1 MKLTCLMSINSSL
14 VKYQNFILLLL
25 IIGVT
30 LDGTSSFQDIS
41 VHKFN
46 LNSPRQQSS
55 YSVRNSAFLLS
66 RERQRCQ
73 STSRFGFDTKNN
85 HTQSSYSVR
94 NSAFLLSRERQR
106 CQSTSRFGFDTK
118 NNHTPENIISL
129 SLTKTTA
136 VASSRADDE
145 PSSVNSGG
153 HRRLEK
159 KLSIFN
165 LLTPIW
171 ILLVSFVSIS
181 NATSCSNTFG
191 SLYVMQMAY
200 RSLMFAMGLTIT
212 PKDLTR
218 AISYPF
224 VLSINALLCF
234 GVMPLLAG
242 SIAKGLSS
250 SSQTIGLILLGSVG
264 GGQASNL
271 FTLIAGGD
279 VALSIICTIST
290 TLLGVIAT
298 PLLVHQLLGY
308 TVDVNGY
315 GVIKTIAWLILLP
328 ILSGSFISIIF
339 PKAIKKISPFLPALG
354 IFSTLV
360 LVAGGSSNT
369 FVTASTLAVRGSSL
383 GLSLLVPSCLLSVLG
398 ATIAWCVTSALKMD
412 EQTKKTLVVETLSK
426 SPTLAYVL
434 AMKHFDLS
442 AASIPAAAMVKLAV
456 IGALV
461 ASIWATISSTTTITM
476 ITTTTTTK

>member
-1 MKLTCLMSINSSL
+1 MLHNTHNPIEIIISEIAVLSSLQNLQNTTMKLTNCTCLMSINSSL
-14 VKYQNFILLLL
+14 VRYQSFILLLL

-30 LDGTSSFQDIS
+30 LDGTWSFQDIS

-46 LNSPRQQSS
+46 LNSPRQHSS
-55 YSVRNSAFLLS
+55 YSLLS
-66 RERQRCQ
+66 QGRQRFQ
-73 STSRFGFDTKNN
+73 STSRFGFFDTENN
-85 HTQSSYSVR
+85 HTR
-94 NSAFLLSRERQR
+94 
-106 CQSTSRFGFDTK
+106 K
-118 NNHTPENIISL
+118 NTISL
-129 SLTKTTA
+129 SLTTTTTSA
-136 VASSRADDE
+136 TSSRADDE
-145 PSSVNSGG
+145 PSFANSG

-159 KLSIFN
+159 KLSTFN
-165 LLTPIW
+165 LLTPLW
-171 ILLVSFVSIS
+171 ILLVSFVSVS
-181 NATSCSNTFG
+181 NAASCSKMFG
-191 SLYVMQMAY
+191 SLSVMQMAY

-218 AISYPF
+218 AISYPS

-242 SIAKGLSS
+242 SIAKGLSYS
-250 SSQTIGLILLGSVG
+250 SSQTIGLILLSSVG

-315 GVIKTIAWLILLP
+315 GVIKTIASLILLP
-328 ILSGSFISIIF
+328 ILSGSFISTIF

-369 FVTASTLAVRGSSL
+369 FVTTSTSL

-398 ATIAWCVTSALKMD
+398 AIIAWCVTSALKMD

-442 AASIPAAAMVKLAV
+442 AASIPAAAMVTLAV

-461 ASIWATISSTTTITM
+461 ASIWATISSTR
-476 ITTTTTTK
+476 TTTTK

>member
-1 MKLTCLMSINSSL
+1 
-14 VKYQNFILLLL
+14 
-25 IIGVT
+25 
-30 LDGTSSFQDIS
+30 
-41 VHKFN
+41 
-46 LNSPRQQSS
+46 
-55 YSVRNSAFLLS
+55 
-66 RERQRCQ
+66 
-73 STSRFGFDTKNN
+73 
-85 HTQSSYSVR
+85 
-94 NSAFLLSRERQR
+94 
-106 CQSTSRFGFDTK
+106 
-118 NNHTPENIISL
+118 
-129 SLTKTTA
+129 
-136 VASSRADDE
+136 
-145 PSSVNSGG
+145 
-153 HRRLEK
+153 
-159 KLSIFN
+159 
-165 LLTPIW
+165 
-171 ILLVSFVSIS
+171 
-181 NATSCSNTFG
+181 
-191 SLYVMQMAY
+191 
-200 RSLMFAMGLTIT
+200 MFAMGLTIT

-218 AISYPF
+218 AISYPS

-242 SIAKGLSS
+242 SIAKGLSYS
-250 SSQTIGLILLGSVG
+250 SSQTIGLILLSSVG

-315 GVIKTIAWLILLP
+315 GVIKTIASLILLP
-328 ILSGSFISIIF
+328 ILSGSFISTIF

-369 FVTASTLAVRGSSL
+369 FVTTSTSL

-398 ATIAWCVTSALKMD
+398 AIIAWCVTSALKMD

-442 AASIPAAAMVKLAV
+442 AASIPAAAMVTLAV

-461 ASIWATISSTTTITM
+461 ASIWATISSAR
-476 ITTTTTTK
+476 TTTTK

>member
-14 VKYQNFILLLL
+14 ARYQNCILLLL

-30 LDGTSSFQDIS
+30 LDGTWSFQDIS

-55 YSVRNSAFLLS
+55 YSLLS
-66 RERQRCQ
+66 RRRQRFQ
-73 STSRFGFDTKNN
+73 PTSRFGFDTKK
-85 HTQSSYSVR
+85 
-94 NSAFLLSRERQR
+94 
-106 CQSTSRFGFDTK
+106 D
-118 NNHTPENIISL
+118 HTPKKIISL
-129 SLTKTTA
+129 SLTTTTSA
-136 VASSRADDE
+136 ASSRADDE
-145 PSSVNSGG
+145 HSFANSG

-191 SLYVMQMAY
+191 SLSVMKLAY
-200 RSLMFAMGLTIT
+200 RCLMFAMGLTIT

-218 AISYPF
+218 AISYPS

-242 SIAKGLSS
+242 SIAKGLSYS
-250 SSQTIGLILLGSVG
+250 SSQTIGLILLSSVG

-315 GVIKTIAWLILLP
+315 GVIKTIASLILLP
-328 ILSGSFISIIF
+328 ILSGSFISTIF

-369 FVTASTLAVRGSSL
+369 LITASTLAVRGSSL

-398 ATIAWCVTSALKMD
+398 AIIAWCVTSALKMD

-442 AASIPAAAMVKLAV
+442 AASIPAAAMVTLAI

-461 ASIWATISSTTTITM
+461 ASIWATISSTR
-476 ITTTTTTK
+476 TTTTK

>member
-46 LNSPRQQSS
+46 LNSPRQ
-55 YSVRNSAFLLS
+55 
-66 RERQRCQ
+66 
-73 STSRFGFDTKNN
+73 
-85 HTQSSYSVR
+85 QSSYSVR

-218 AISYPF
+218 AISYPS

-242 SIAKGLSS
+242 SIAKGLSYS
-250 SSQTIGLILLGSVG
+250 SSQTIGLILLSTVG

-298 PLLVHQLLGY
+298 PLLIHQLLGY

-315 GVIKTIAWLILLP
+315 GVIKTITSLILLP
-328 ILSGSFISIIF
+328 ILSGSFISTIF

-369 FVTASTLAVRGSSL
+369 FVTASTLAVGGSSL

-398 ATIAWCVTSALKMD
+398 AIIAWCVTSALKMD

-442 AASIPAAAMVKLAV
+442 AASIPAAAMVTLAV

>member
-1 MKLTCLMSINSSL
+1 
-14 VKYQNFILLLL
+14 
-25 IIGVT
+25 
-30 LDGTSSFQDIS
+30 
-41 VHKFN
+41 
-46 LNSPRQQSS
+46 
-55 YSVRNSAFLLS
+55 
-66 RERQRCQ
+66 
-73 STSRFGFDTKNN
+73 
-85 HTQSSYSVR
+85 
-94 NSAFLLSRERQR
+94 
-106 CQSTSRFGFDTK
+106 
-118 NNHTPENIISL
+118 
-129 SLTKTTA
+129 
-136 VASSRADDE
+136 
-145 PSSVNSGG
+145 
-153 HRRLEK
+153 
-159 KLSIFN
+159 
-165 LLTPIW
+165 
-171 ILLVSFVSIS
+171 
-181 NATSCSNTFG
+181 
-191 SLYVMQMAY
+191 VMQMAY

-218 AISYPF
+218 AISYPS

-242 SIAKGLSS
+242 SIAKGLSYS
-250 SSQTIGLILLGSVG
+250 SSQTIGLILLSSVG

-315 GVIKTIAWLILLP
+315 GVIKTIASLILLP
-328 ILSGSFISIIF
+328 ILSGSFISRIF
-339 PKAIKKISPFLPALG
+339 PRAIKKISPFLPALG
-354 IFSTLV
+354 IFSTLI

-369 FVTASTLAVRGSSL
+369 FVTASTLAVGGSSL

-398 ATIAWCVTSALKMD
+398 AIIASCVTTALKMD
-412 EQTKKTLVVETLSK
+412 EQTRKTLVVETLSK

-442 AASIPAAAMVKLAV
+442 AASIPAAAMVTLAV

-461 ASIWATISSTTTITM
+461 ASIWATISSTR
-476 ITTTTTTK
+476 TTTTK